1 MKTSLT
7 QTNARFSG
15 IVGQNYHRL
24 VRALPHYIKMQGV
37 MASMVKHGL
46 SQKAPHVLDLGCGS
60 GLTSLAI
67 HDLVSDAVITGVD
80 NEPNMLKQYEEHTCD
95 LAGVTV
101 VEEDILK
108 FLKRCKMGQYD
119 TIVSGFVLHN
129 LPQEIRQRIIMEV
142 GRILKPGNQFVLGDK
157 IAHDSIRKHNE
168 AFMLQMDGLVRAY
181 NNPEDH
187 EYGIGWIEHYIRD
200 NQPDLKQTESEVRT
214 SFENAGFTEIRMV
227 RRFGMDAVLVGTKQ

>member
-7 QTNARFSG
+7 QTTARFSG

-24 VRALPHYIKMQGV
+24 TRALPHYLKMQEV
-37 MASMVKHGL
+37 IASTVKRGL
-46 SQKAPHVLDLGCGS
+46 SQKAPRILDLGCGS
-60 GLTSLAI
+60 GLTTLAI
-67 HDLVSDAVITGVD
+67 HDLVADAIFTGVD
-80 NEPNMLKQYEEHTCD
+80 NEPNMLKQYREYTHG
-95 LAGVTV
+95 LVKGMV

-108 FLKRCKMGQYD
+108 FLKLCKTGQYD

-129 LPQEIRQRIIMEV
+129 LPHEIRHRIIVEI
-142 GRILKPGNQFVLGDK
+142 GRILKLGNQFVLGDK
-157 IAHDSIRKHNE
+157 IAHDSLKEHNQ
-168 AFMLQMDGLVRAY
+168 ALMVQMDGLVKAY

-214 SFENAGFTEIRMV
+214 SFANAGFTEIRMI
-227 RRFGMDAVLVGTKQ
+227 RRFGMDAVVVGTKQ